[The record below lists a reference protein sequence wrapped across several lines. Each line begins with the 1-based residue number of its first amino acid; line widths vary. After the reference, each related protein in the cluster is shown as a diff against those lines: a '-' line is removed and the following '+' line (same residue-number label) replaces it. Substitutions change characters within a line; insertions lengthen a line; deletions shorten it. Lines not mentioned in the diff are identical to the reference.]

1 MWVTGYRVSS
11 NLDGF
16 GWWRCGGQSR
26 ECLPPPGGVIR
37 ITPAV
42 VDGRARRVFDDAIAV
57 WLLHRHQSTGG
68 FDQRKIG
75 W

>member
-1 MWVTGYRVSS
+1 
-11 NLDGF
+11 
-16 GWWRCGGQSR
+16 
-26 ECLPPPGGVIR
+26 VIR

-42 VDGRARRVFDDAIAV
+42 VDGRARRIFDDAIAV